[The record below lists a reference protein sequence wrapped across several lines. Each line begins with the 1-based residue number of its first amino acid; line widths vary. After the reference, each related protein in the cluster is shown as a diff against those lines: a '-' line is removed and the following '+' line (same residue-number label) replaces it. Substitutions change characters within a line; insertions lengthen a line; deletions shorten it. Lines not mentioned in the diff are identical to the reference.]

1 MLAKRSEQ
9 ALFAREAIRT
19 FQPDQQP
26 RLVETS
32 VLNPHARRIAEQFN
46 KNVLS
51 PRLLSGLFGLCE
63 LITLLLIGFGAFA
76 AFGQIN
82 DALLVLALA
91 GPAVAVLALL
101 HGYEPSQLRS
111 QRRQP
116 ARIALAL
123 AAGLVLSV
131 ACAGYAGVLDADL
144 AVCLAAYA
152 AISMGALTLGRRVL
166 ARRIR
171 HWSRTGRLERRVVL
185 VGGGGA
191 AEQFIRQLETYP
203 DSDIRICGIFDD
215 REDARSPQL
224 VAGYPKLGTIAELTE
239 FARIAKIDMLVVT
252 LPLSAEK
259 RILTILKALWVLPLD
274 IRISALSQNLR
285 FRSRS
290 YSYMGDVPMLDV
302 MDRPIADWN
311 QVAKRGFD
319 IVFGVAAL
327 IAVMPIMVL
336 TAIAIKLDTPGPVF
350 FRQKRHGF
358 NNEEIL
364 VWKFRSLRHDM
375 ADPTARKLVTKGDP
389 RVTRVGRFIRRSSID
404 ELPQLFNVLIGNLSL
419 VGPRPHAVYAQSSS
433 QVTFTEIVDGYFGR
447 HKVKPGITGYA
458 QLRGWRGEI
467 DDDVKLQKRFEHD
480 LYYIENWSLLLDL
493 YILFATPYSL
503 INSKGAY

>member
-1 MLAKRSEQ
+1 MALKRSEQ

-19 FQPDQQP
+19 FQPDHPP
-26 RLVETS
+26 RLVEAS

-51 PRLLSGLFGLCE
+51 PRLLSGLFGLGE
-63 LITLLLIGFGAFA
+63 FA
-76 AFGQIN
+76 ALGAIALGVLASYGRLS
-82 DALLVLALA
+82 DALLALPLVGLAIA
-91 GPAVAVLALL
+91 TLALL

-116 ARIALAL
+116 ARVALAL
-123 AAGLVLSV
+123 LAGIVATLPCAAW
-131 ACAGYAGVLDADL
+131 AGSLDASL
-144 AVCLAAYA
+144 GACLLTYA
-152 AISMGALTLGRRVL
+152 AVSMGALTLARRVL
-166 ARRIR
+166 AHRIR

-191 AEQFIRQLETYP
+191 AEQFIRQLDAVP

-215 REDARSPQL
+215 RDGDRSPPL
-224 VAGYPKLGTIAELTE
+224 VAGYPKLGTVAELTE

-259 RILTILKALWVLPLD
+259 RILTILKSLWVLPLD

-319 IVFGVAAL
+319 LVFGIAAL
-327 IAVMPIMVL
+327 VAVAPIMIL

-419 VGPRPHAVYAQSSS
+419 VGPRPHAVHAQSST

-458 QLRGWRGEI
+458 QLKGWRGEI

-480 LYYIENWSLLLDL
+480 LFYIENWSLLLDL

-503 INSKGAY
+503 LNPKGAY

>member
-1 MLAKRSEQ
+1 MAANRSEQ
-9 ALFAREAIRT
+9 ATFAREAIRT
-19 FQPDQQP
+19 FQPDRRP
-26 RLVETS
+26 RIVEAS
-32 VLNPHARRIAEQFN
+32 VLNPHARRVAEQFGR
-46 KNVLS
+46 NVLS
-51 PRLLSGLFGLCE
+51 PRLLSGLFGAGEFLA
-63 LITLLLIGFGAFA
+63 LLLIGSAVLA
-76 AFGQIN
+76 AFDRLA
-82 DALLVLALA
+82 DALLILPFAGVALA
-91 GPAVAVLALL
+91 SLALL
-101 HGYEPSQLRS
+101 HGYELSQLSS

-116 ARIALAL
+116 ARIAIALVSGAL
-123 AAGLVLSV
+123 ATALCAGLTGAADV
-131 ACAGYAGVLDADL
+131 AGAA
-144 AVCLAAYA
+144 CLAAYVA
-152 AISMGALTLGRRVL
+152 ASMATMTLGRRVL
-166 ARRIR
+166 AHRIR

-191 AEQFIRQLETYP
+191 AEQFIRQLEAHPY
-203 DSDIRICGIFDD
+203 SDIRICGIFDD

-259 RILTILKALWVLPLD
+259 RILSILKSLWVLPLD

-290 YSYMGDVPMLDV
+290 YSYMGDVPMLDI
-302 MDRPIADWN
+302 MDRPIADWSK
-311 QVAKRGFD
+311 VAKRGFD
-319 IVFGVAAL
+319 LVFGVAAL
-327 IAVMPIMVL
+327 VAVMPIMVV

-419 VGPRPHAVYAQSSS
+419 VGPRPHAVHAQSSA
-433 QVTFTEIVDGYFGR
+433 QITFTEIVDGYFGR

-458 QLRGWRGEI
+458 QLKGWRGEI

-480 LYYIENWSLLLDL
+480 LFYIENWSLLLDF

-503 INSKGAY
+503 INGKGAY

>member
-1 MLAKRSEQ
+1 MSVNQSEQ

-19 FQPDQQP
+19 FQHERSFRPAEP
-26 RLVETS
+26 S
-32 VLNPHARRIAEQFN
+32 VLNAHARRIAEQFN

-51 PRLLSGLFGLCE
+51 PRLLSGLFGLGE
-63 LITLLLIGFGAFA
+63 FVLLLGLGLAALTLLAPA
-76 AFGQIN
+76 ATP
-82 DALLVLALA
+82 LLALPFA
-91 GPAVAVLALL
+91 LAATAALAFL

-111 QRRQP
+111 QRRQ
-116 ARIALAL
+116 ALRLVISLGSGAL
-123 AAGLVLSV
+123 VSLGITMWAGD
-131 ACAGYAGVLDADL
+131 LDAALMTAVASQTAASL
-144 AVCLAAYA
+144 AT
-152 AISMGALTLGRRVL
+152 LTIGRRVL
-166 ARRIR
+166 AGRIR
-171 HWSRTGRLERRVVL
+171 VWSRTGRLERRVVL

-191 AEQFIRQLETYP
+191 AERFIRQLETFP

-215 REDARSPQL
+215 REDDRSPPI

-252 LPLSAEK
+252 LPLSAEA
-259 RILTILKALWVLPLD
+259 RILQILKELWVLPLD

-311 QVAKRGFD
+311 KVAKRGFD
-319 IVFGVAAL
+319 LLFGIAAL
-327 IAVMPIMVL
+327 VAFSPLMLL
-336 TAIAIKLDTPGPVF
+336 TAAAIKLDTPGPVF

-419 VGPRPHAVYAQSSS
+419 VGPRPHAVHARSSAH
-433 QVTFTEIVDGYFGR
+433 VTFTEIVDGYFGR

-480 LYYIENWSLLLDL
+480 LYYIENWSLLFDL
-493 YILFATPYSL
+493 YILFATPFSL
-503 INSKGAY
+503 FRKEGAY